1 MANVTRIKNNQIT
14 DSTITYQ
21 KIVPGT
27 LVGSLFNA
35 NLTLNSNVSI
45 IGNLTVAGY
54 SSSVSSTNTY
64 VNDPLVVFNNGY
76 TGSLSGYDIGIL
88 INRNLSSLAGY
99 TGGLNTAWIWNE
111 AEAAFVAIT
120 TTDTGGGVTNLNNS
134 GYANVRVGNLIVA
147 TANVAGNLIASSF
160 VGTLYG
166 DVYATN
172 GVITNF
178 SSSNVLVTGGAL
190 SGVNGAFTTLT
201 ATNFSSGNARIS
213 GGYAD
218 AFPIGAN
225 TAATGKFTSVTDTA
239 LTQGRVV
246 IVGAS
251 GLLVDDSTL
260 TYTGGTLTASNL
272 STGGTVTATNGS
284 ITNLATTTGVVTNF
298 SSGNAQITGGDI
310 SGVDAQIDTGVITN
324 FSTGNAQITGGN
336 LSITNA
342 TFTNLTATNFSS
354 GNVLVTGG
362 DLSGVD
368 GAFGTLTAT
377 NFSTGNA
384 QVTGGNG
391 AFTTLATTNF
401 STANAQITGGDISG
415 VDAQIDTGVVTNFSS
430 GNAQI
435 SGGNGVFTTIATTN
449 FGASNVQVT
458 GGDLSGVNGAFT
470 TLTATNFSSGNAQL
484 TGGNGAF
491 TTLTAT
497 NFSTANAMITGG
509 DISGVDA
516 QIDTGVVTNF
526 STANAKIT
534 GGDISGVNAQINTGV
549 VTNFSSG
556 NARISGGY
564 ADNFP
569 IGANTAATGAFTS
582 LSASGQTSLTN
593 TTNSYS
599 AGTGALTVAG
609 GVGITKDLYVGGNL
623 IVANIITENTTT
635 LVIQDPLVYQV
646 ANVTYPYDYD
656 IGLYS
661 NFVGGPANVYA
672 HSGMARNY
680 LDGSW
685 GFFSNVKSE
694 PTSVVPWTDTGI
706 IYDPIKAGELHLT
719 NSTPSTSTTTGALT
733 VAGGAGI
740 VGNLYAGAINT
751 GSLTASSINNTMIGN
766 GTPSSG
772 TFTYLTATTG
782 FATGNAVITGGSL
795 TGVDGAF
802 TTLTATNFSTGNA
815 LISGGSITGVNEQ
828 VNTGVVNN
836 FSSGNAQITGGN
848 ISNTNAQ
855 FNTATATNFSSGNAQ
870 IFGGNAAFAT
880 TTSTNFSTA
889 NAKITGGDISNINAQ
904 INTGVITNFS
914 TANAKITGGDISGVN
929 AQINTGVITNFS
941 TGNAQITG
949 GNSAFTTLAT
959 VNFSTGNALITGG
972 DISGVDAQIDTG
984 VVTNFSTA
992 NAKITGGSLT
1002 GLDGAFNTLTATN
1015 FSTGNALITGGD
1027 ITNTDAQLDTAVV
1040 TNFSTANAK
1049 VTGGNVTNINA
1060 QINTGVVTNFST
1072 ANALITGGSL
1082 SNLDGAFNTLYAT
1095 NFSTANAKI
1104 TGSNIDNTPI
1114 GDNTASTAKFTTLS
1128 ASGLVYVSNA
1138 DEAITSNI
1146 GSVVLA
1152 GGLAVNKQIQ
1162 VGGNLVA
1169 ASTADS
1175 TSTTTGSFVS
1185 KGGAGIASNVVVGK
1199 GLTVNST
1206 NNAGGDLRVRGVNT
1220 DTLIWARPN
1229 ATYDQVLIG
1238 NTATTG
1244 TLVPGAKLQ
1253 INSTDSILLPVGT
1266 NAQRPS
1272 GVGQTDVTGMLRFST
1287 TSNAIEWYNGTQW
1300 ANASTTFT
1308 IIVDQQFNGD
1318 DSTVNFTLSQAAT
1331 TNGIIV
1337 SINGVVQIPT
1347 LAYAVGGVGN
1357 TTLTFT
1363 EAPAT
1368 GDVIDVRILTTT
1380 QSVTALASAN
1390 GYMQI
1395 AMNNTGIDLST
1406 GTSSSAV
1413 TTSWEPSGAEVS
1425 KIAAVNIASSGV
1437 TTTIDSFDKATYR
1450 TAKYIL
1456 QASISG
1462 SYHSQEVLVVHDGST
1477 ATAVIGTAAV
1487 TGSSLGTPSVTISG
1501 SNVLLQFNATN
1512 NNTAVRVKK
1521 EYIVV

>member
-99 TGGLNTAWIWNE
+99 AGGLNTAWIWNE

-172 GVITNF
+172 GVVTNF
-178 SSSNVLVTGGAL
+178 SSSNVLITGGAL

-201 ATNFSSGNARIS
+201 ATNFSTGNAVIT

-218 AFPIGAN
+218 NFPIGAN
-225 TAATGKFTSVTDTA
+225 TAATGKFTSITDTA
-239 LTQGRVV
+239 LTQDRVV
-246 IVGAS
+246 IVGAN
-251 GLLVDDSTL
+251 GLLVDDSSL
-260 TYTGGTLTASNL
+260 TYSSGTLTAGNVT
-272 STGGTVTATNGS
+272 TGGTVTATNGN
-284 ITNLATTTGVVTNF
+284 ITNLKTTTAVVTNF
-298 SSGNAQITGGDI
+298 STGNAQVTGGDI

-342 TFTNLTATNFSS
+342 SFTNLTATNFSS

-368 GAFGTLTAT
+368 GAFGTLTTTNFSTGNAQVIGGDISNVNAQINTGVVTNFSSGNAQISGGNGVFTTLTATNLSSGNAQLSGGNAAFTTLTATNFSTANAQITGGSVSNIAGAFTTLQAT

-384 QVTGGNG
+384 QVTGGDISNVNAQINTGVVTNFSSGNAQITGGNGVFTTLATTNLSTGNAQITGGDLSGVDGAFGTLTTTNFSTGNAQVTGGDISNVNAQINTGVVTNFSSGNARISGGYADNFPVGANTAASGSFTTLAASGLTSLTNTTTSYSAGTGALTVAGGVGIAKDLYVGGNLIVSNIISQNTVTLTIQDPLVYQQANVTYPYDYDIGLYSAFVGGPANVYVHSGVARNYLNGTWGFFSNINTEPTNVVPWGDAGIIYDPIKAGELHLANTTVSSSTSTGALTVAGGAGIAGALYAGSINTGSLSAASINGTIIGNSSPAAGSFTTLTATNFSTGNALITGGDISGVDAQIDTGVVTNFSTGNAQITGGNG
-391 AFTTLATTNF
+391 AFTTLTSTNFSTGNAQITGGDISGVDAQIDTGVVTNFSTANAQISGGGITNTNAQINTGVINNFSSGNAVITGGSAAFTTLTATNFSTANAQITGGDISNVNAQINTGVITNFSTGNAKITGGDAAFTTLTTTNF

-415 VDAQIDTGVVTNFSS
+415 VDAQIDTGVVTNFS
-430 GNAQI
+430 
-435 SGGNGVFTTIATTN
+435 
-449 FGASNVQVT
+449 
-458 GGDLSGVNGAFT
+458 
-470 TLTATNFSSGNAQL
+470 TA
-484 TGGNGAF
+484 
-491 TTLTAT
+491 
-497 NFSTANAMITGG
+497 
-509 DISGVDA
+509 
-516 QIDTGVVTNF
+516 
-526 STANAKIT
+526 
-534 GGDISGVNAQINTGV
+534 
-549 VTNFSSG
+549 
-556 NARISGGY
+556 
-564 ADNFP
+564 
-569 IGANTAATGAFTS
+569 
-582 LSASGQTSLTN
+582 
-593 TTNSYS
+593 
-599 AGTGALTVAG
+599 
-609 GVGITKDLYVGGNL
+609 
-623 IVANIITENTTT
+623 
-635 LVIQDPLVYQV
+635 
-646 ANVTYPYDYD
+646 
-656 IGLYS
+656 
-661 NFVGGPANVYA
+661 
-672 HSGMARNY
+672 
-680 LDGSW
+680 
-685 GFFSNVKSE
+685 
-694 PTSVVPWTDTGI
+694 
-706 IYDPIKAGELHLT
+706 
-719 NSTPSTSTTTGALT
+719 
-733 VAGGAGI
+733 
-740 VGNLYAGAINT
+740 
-751 GSLTASSINNTMIGN
+751 
-766 GTPSSG
+766 
-772 TFTYLTATTG
+772 
-782 FATGNAVITGGSL
+782 
-795 TGVDGAF
+795 
-802 TTLTATNFSTGNA
+802 
-815 LISGGSITGVNEQ
+815 
-828 VNTGVVNN
+828 
-836 FSSGNAQITGGN
+836 NAQITGGSASAFS
-848 ISNTNAQ
+848 ITN
-855 FNTATATNFSSGNAQ
+855 S
-870 IFGGNAAFAT
+870 
-880 TTSTNFSTA
+880 
-889 NAKITGGDISNINAQ
+889 NAQ

-914 TANAKITGGDISGVN
+914 TANA
-929 AQINTGVITNFS
+929 
-941 TGNAQITG
+941 QITG
-949 GNSAFTTLAT
+949 GSVSNIAGAFT
-959 VNFSTGNALITGG
+959 
-972 DISGVDAQIDTG
+972 
-984 VVTNFSTA
+984 
-992 NAKITGGSLT
+992 
-1002 GLDGAFNTLTATN
+1002 TLTATN
-1015 FSTGNALITGGD
+1015 FSTGNAVI
-1027 ITNTDAQLDTAVV
+1027 
-1040 TNFSTANAK
+1040 S
-1049 VTGGNVTNINA
+1049 
-1060 QINTGVVTNFST
+1060 
-1072 ANALITGGSL
+1072 GGSL
-1082 SNLDGAFNTLYAT
+1082 N
-1095 NFSTANAKI
+1095 
-1104 TGSNIDNTPI
+1104 NTPI
-1114 GDNTASTAKFTTLS
+1114 GDTTASTGKFTTLS
-1128 ASGLVYVSNA
+1128 ASGQLYVSNT

-1169 ASTADS
+1169 TSTADS
-1175 TSTTTGSFVS
+1175 TSTTTGSFVT
-1185 KGGAGIASNVVVGK
+1185 KGGAGIASNVFVGK
-1199 GLTVNST
+1199 GLTVNAT
-1206 NNAGGDLRVRGVNT
+1206 NNAGGDLVVKGVNT
-1220 DTLIWARPN
+1220 DTLVWARPN
-1229 ATYDQVLIG
+1229 STYDQVLIG

-1253 INSTDSILLPVGT
+1253 INSTDSILIPVGT

-1272 GVGQTDVTGMLRFST
+1272 GVGQTDVAGMLRFST

-1308 IIVDQQFNGD
+1308 VIVDQQFNGD
-1318 DSTVNFTLSQAAT
+1318 DVTVNFTLSQAAT

-1368 GDVIDVRILTTT
+1368 GDIIDVRILTTT
-1380 QSVTALASAN
+1380 QSVTALASLN

-1413 TTSWEPSGAEVS
+1413 TTSWEPGGAEVS
-1425 KIAAVNIASSGV
+1425 KIAAVNIATSGV
-1437 TTTIDSFDKATYR
+1437 TTTIDSFDKTTYR

-1462 SYHSQEVLVVHDGST
+1462 SYHAQEVLVVHDGST

-1501 SNVLLQFNATN
+1501 SNVLLQFNAAN
-1512 NNTAVRVKK
+1512 NNTAVRIKK